1 LRVAARRSLKRASVL
16 RVPGSGFGELPMSA
30 MFVLQSVIKQLFFC
44 AGVLSNNM
52 AIFVQACLHS
62 IGYPITRRWQD

>member
-1 LRVAARRSLKRASVL
+1 VL

-44 AGVLSNNM
+44 AGTPSKNM
-52 AIFVQACLHS
+52 TIFVQACFHS
-62 IGYPITRRWQD
+62 FGYPITRRWPD